1 MLSNLE
7 YSCSKTDKS
16 QDFEKNDYYC
26 AICNIKYGLKSE
38 YKYHILTAK
47 HLENEGV
54 LKQII
59 NPEKSSKTDNKI
71 VNIKIM
77 QKKANDME
85 LFCIP
90 CNFVCYRKSSYE
102 RHIITKRH
110 IELSIDREKEKL
122 DETNEKHICT
132 GCGKEYKYINGLLK
146 HKKGG
151 RCVSLQK
158 DKTSYK
164 YICPC
169 GKGYQAR
176 NSFWYHQ
183 KKCTKQP
190 LQIDFEMNDNSSE
203 VSEEPSFDSE
213 SESESDF
220 EVEFE
225 AEVDSETE
233 TEADNEDQN
242 EMLIKENRVI
252 SKQDDVSKLTN
263 SVEKLMHAVAETI
276 AKQNETMIKLC
287 EQNSELVKIN
297 SENTK
302 TITNIGNVN
311 NNNTQINVNVFL
323 NDQCKDAVNLVDFVD
338 SIKCQL
344 TDLEHM
350 GRNGYVEG
358 ISKVLID
365 NLSEMDVTKRPIH
378 CTDSKRMSLYV
389 KNNDEWHRD
398 QTNNKEIKNAIR
410 TVAAKNI
417 NTIPEYAAQH
427 PEHND
432 DGHNRDLYLKI
443 VTEAMRVSD
452 EDHKL
457 DEKIIRNV
465 GKMCGLDRDTMQQI
479 ADSKDESK

>member
-1 MLSNLE
+1 
-7 YSCSKTDKS
+7 
-16 QDFEKNDYYC
+16 
-26 AICNIKYGLKSE
+26 
-38 YKYHILTAK
+38 
-47 HLENEGV
+47 
-54 LKQII
+54 
-59 NPEKSSKTDNKI
+59 
-71 VNIKIM
+71 
-77 QKKANDME
+77 
-85 LFCIP
+85 
-90 CNFVCYRKSSYE
+90 
-102 RHIITKRH
+102 
-110 IELSIDREKEKL
+110 
-122 DETNEKHICT
+122 
-132 GCGKEYKYINGLLK
+132 
-146 HKKGG
+146 
-151 RCVSLQK
+151 
-158 DKTSYK
+158 
-164 YICPC
+164 
-169 GKGYQAR
+169 
-176 NSFWYHQ
+176 
-183 KKCTKQP
+183 
-190 LQIDFEMNDNSSE
+190 
-203 VSEEPSFDSE
+203 
-213 SESESDF
+213 
-220 EVEFE
+220 
-225 AEVDSETE
+225 
-233 TEADNEDQN
+233 
-242 EMLIKENRVI
+242 MLIKENRVI